1 MEAVF
6 GGYKYC
12 IKLEHFITSKND
24 FKYNYV
30 HVRQDLEVLIHI
42 KKIDLLS
49 SDDIHEVHVN
59 KKSNRLVE
67 RSAKHPLN

>member
-6 GGYKYC
+6 GGYKYR
-12 IKLEHFITSKND
+12 IKLVHFNTPKND

-30 HVRQDLEVLIHI
+30 RVRQDLEVLIHI

-49 SDDIHEVHVN
+49 GDD
-59 KKSNRLVE
+59 RLVD
-67 RSAKHPLN
+67 LCI

>member
-6 GGYKYC
+6 GGYKYR

-30 HVRQDLEVLIHI
+30 RVR
-42 KKIDLLS
+42 
-49 SDDIHEVHVN
+49 
-59 KKSNRLVE
+59 
-67 RSAKHPLN
+67 